1 MYSFFDFPDIS
12 SLENKGYVEQSQEK
26 VNAVLLEYC
35 LAFYPPH
42 GGDKFSQLLLRLP
55 EIRMI
60 SMRMEEFLYVKHL
73 NNQVPD
79 QTLLTEMLHS
89 RRK

>member
-1 MYSFFDFPDIS
+1 VFSDTAA
-12 SLENKGYVEQSQEK
+12 LENRQYVEQSQEK
-26 VNAVLLEYC
+26 VNAALLEYC
-35 LAFYPPH
+35 LSFYPNLK
-42 GGDKFSQLLLRLP
+42 DKFGQILMRLP
-55 EIRMI
+55 EIRII
-60 SMRMEEFLYVKHL
+60 SIRVEEFLYYKHI